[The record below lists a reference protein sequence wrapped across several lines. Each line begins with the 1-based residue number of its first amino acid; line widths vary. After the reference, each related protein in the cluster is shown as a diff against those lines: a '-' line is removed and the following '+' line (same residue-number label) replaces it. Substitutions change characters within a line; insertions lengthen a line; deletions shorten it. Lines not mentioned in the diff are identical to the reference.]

1 MNRVPACTALVLKT
15 TVTLNHTEGAR
26 DAEVAQQGA
35 NQATVEED
43 METICITGASRG
55 IGLGFTQAYL
65 EAGCRVFACARNPGA
80 QSLQELTA
88 SYADQ
93 LKIIELDVSDSASVD
108 RGCEEI
114 TRRADRLDILIN
126 NAGTAPK
133 PDEQRIEDI
142 DEEAVG
148 RVFNVNTLGP
158 LRVTRALFPLLRA
171 SDNGRVV
178 MIGSSAGSIAS
189 QGGGRGVPYCVSK
202 AALNMLTRL
211 LYFHCNDEGVA
222 ITSLH
227 PGWVRTDM
235 GGDGGALSVEESVA
249 HMREQIAALS
259 AESPV
264 YMNYKG
270 EPMPW

>member
-1 MNRVPACTALVLKT
+1 
-15 TVTLNHTEGAR
+15 
-26 DAEVAQQGA
+26 
-35 NQATVEED
+35 

-55 IGLGFTQAYL
+55 IGLGFTNAYL
-65 EAGCRVFACARNPGA
+65 EAGCRVFACARNEHA
-80 QSLQELTA
+80 ESLQ
-88 SYADQ
+88 Q
-93 LKIIELDVSDSASVD
+93 LSSSFHDRLEIIEVDVSDGASVA

-114 TRRADRLDILIN
+114 KRRADRLDVLIN
-126 NAGTAPK
+126 NAGTAPR
-133 PDEQRIEDI
+133 PDERSIDDI

-148 RVFNVNTLGP
+148 AVFNVNTLGP
-158 LRVTRALFPLLRA
+158 LRVTKSLFPLLRK

-211 LYFHCNDEGVA
+211 LYFHCRDEGVA

-235 GGDGGALSVEESVA
+235 GGDGGALSVEESVS
-249 HMREQIAALS
+249 HMRERIAELTS
-259 AESPV
+259 ESPV
-264 YMNYKG
+264 YMDYRG
-270 EPMPW
+270 EKMPW